1 MKHTNRTETK
11 PNGSGFC
18 GFDKLYWMF
27 WVPTNVCWFN
37 AKITLESQMRLKAE
51 SNPVRVECRQRDSC
65 PWQWES
71 YRYGERGESR
81 RSDWLGGWADRLR
94 HLPSVCVVPHH
105 VFKWHRLHFNSDII
119 HKCGTAAYKSERR
132 KLHCYRKEHGEG
144 ETTVYTELPNR
155 EGERERVKKT
165 KHLAT
170 IRRSPWLSCQVQDLR
185 AGTTVTTLAKGQ
197 GLKAAHTHTQT
208 RMNKERQTKL
218 MLVVGFLQTPDAAS
232 KSA

>member
-1 MKHTNRTETK
+1 MQATWQLPLAMR
-11 PNGSGFC
+11 
-18 GFDKLYWMF
+18 KLQIWGKGG
-27 WVPTNVCWFN
+27 VTALRLPT
-37 AKITLESQMRLKAE
+37 L
-51 SNPVRVECRQRDSC
+51 DSC
-65 PWQWES
+65 S
-71 YRYGERGESR
+71 CGKGRRGV
-81 RSDWLGGWADRLR
+81 DWGWLGGWADRLR

>member
-71 YRYGERGESR
+71 YRYGERGESQ
-81 RSDWLGGWADRLR
+81 RSDCRHLTAVLVEREGGGVDWGWLGGWADRLR
-94 HLPSVCVVPHH
+94 YLPSVCVVPHH
-105 VFKWHRLHFNSDII
+105 VFKWHCLHFNSDII

-155 EGERERVKKT
+155 EGEREWKKQNIWLQSAARPGSAA
-165 KHLAT
+165 KCKIYELEQLEQP
-170 IRRSPWLSCQVQDLR
+170 SPR
-185 AGTTVTTLAKGQ
+185 AKG
-197 GLKAAHTHTQT
+197 
-208 RMNKERQTKL
+208 
-218 MLVVGFLQTPDAAS
+218 
-232 KSA
+232 